1 MEQKMWQALMNSSY
15 ELPEDVKPA
24 ETLRPM
30 EAKSTL
36 PQCYTYAAMDAI
48 RDIWVLG
55 YEEPEE
61 RLQKLFEAICP
72 KYVDSVKFKS
82 FFGMLPEIEKELKFR
97 HIRRISKGLDSFI
110 TWFYAR
116 IPKV

>member
-1 MEQKMWQALMNSSY
+1 MWQALLNSIY
-15 ELPEDVKPA
+15 DLPEDVEPSTELK
-24 ETLRPM
+24 PM
-30 EAKSTL
+30 EAKPTIL
-36 PQCYTYAAMDAI
+36 QDFTYEAMDVI

-55 YEEPEE
+55 DEEPEDK
-61 RLQKLFEAICP
+61 LQKLFEAVSP
-72 KYVDSVKFKS
+72 KYVDSVKFKN
-82 FFGMLPEIEKELKFR
+82 FFGMLPEIGKELKFR